1 MEKTQ
6 DDRNNIDEQRR
17 KKAENFHLNIA
28 DEGEAKNG
36 SESNS
41 QVINSYSGQD
51 VKEQIARESKKSL
64 RKRDRAQKKELRK
77 RNRRN
82 RRIFRVMWII
92 SVILIGTMIS
102 TYVVTG
108 MNDLLA
114 INRPDDTEVSVKIPA
129 DPTLESVTEALVRNG
144 VIKEGSYFKM
154 FASLTG
160 SGNDFTEGT
169 YQLRKN
175 MDYQAILTNLGGK
188 SSRIDTVEVTIIE
201 GMNVIE
207 IADKLVEE
215 GALNDKDKFLEYCA
229 SDKFDEDFDFL
240 REIKNSGERYYK
252 LEGYLYPDKYEFYHN
267 DDPLSIIY
275 KFLNNFEKKLYTK
288 QAFDNYERLYS
299 INKMISKTNSEY
311 TLDQILTIASIVQAE
326 AANKE
331 DMYVI
336 SAIIRNRLEADVDLG
351 VMNLGLD
358 STKYYPYRTAEDLP
372 AAAGKNFKSRYD
384 TYTLMGLPPG
394 PICNPG
400 NEAIKAAL
408 LPDPNSSSY
417 YYFCHD
423 KNGQAYYASTIEE
436 HEANL
441 EYINQ

>member
-28 DEGEAKNG
+28 DEGEVKDG
-36 SESNS
+36 SGSNS
-41 QVINSYSGQD
+41 QEINSYSGQD

-129 DPTLESVTEALVRNG
+129 NPTLESVTEALVRNG

-160 SGNDFTEGT
+160 SGTDFTEGT

-188 SSRIDTVEVTIIE
+188 SSRTDTVKVTIIE

-267 DDPLSIIY
+267 DDPVSIIY

-299 INKMISKTNSEY
+299 INKMISKTNSPY

-336 SAIIRNRLEADVDLG
+336 SAIIRNRLEADVNLG
-351 VMNLGLD
+351 VMNLSLD
-358 STKYYPYRTAEDLP
+358 STKYYPYRSAEALP

-408 LPDPNSSSY
+408 LPDSNSSSY

-423 KNGQAYYASTIEE
+423 KDGQAYYASTIEE

>member
-1 MEKTQ
+1 MEKTN
-6 DDRNNIDEQRR
+6 DDRNNFDEQRR
-17 KKAENFHLNIA
+17 KKAENFRLNIA
-28 DEGEAKNG
+28 DEGDAKDSSAG
-36 SESNS
+36 SS
-41 QVINSYSGQD
+41 QEINSYSGQD
-51 VKEQIARESKKSL
+51 VKEQIARESQKSL
-64 RKRDRAQKKELRK
+64 RKRKREQKKELRK

-92 SVILIGTMIS
+92 SVILIGVMVS

-114 INRPDDTEVSVKIPA
+114 INRPDNTEVSVKIPE
-129 DPTLESVTEALVRNG
+129 DPTLDSVTDALVRNG

-154 FASLTG
+154 FASLTK
-160 SGNDFTEGT
+160 SADDFSEGT

-207 IADKLVEE
+207 IADKLVEK
-215 GALNDKDKFLEYCA
+215 GALNDKQKFLDYCA

-267 DDPLSIIY
+267 DDPVSIIY

-288 QAFDNYERLYS
+288 QAFDNYEKLYS
-299 INKMISKTNSEY
+299 INKMISKTNSQY

-336 SAIIRNRLEADVDLG
+336 SSVIRNRLESDVDMG
-351 VMNLGLD
+351 VMNLSLD
-358 STKYYPYRTAEDLP
+358 STKFYPYRSAEALP

-408 LPDPNSSSY
+408 LPSSTGY

-423 KNGQAYYASTIEE
+423 KDGQAYYASTIEE

-441 EYINQ
+441 EHLSQ

>member
-129 DPTLESVTEALVRNG
+129 DPTLESVTELLRGEKNPSFFQQRSGKFFNV
-144 VIKEGSYFKM
+144 KK
-154 FASLTG
+154 FA
-160 SGNDFTEGT
+160 
-169 YQLRKN
+169 
-175 MDYQAILTNLGGK
+175 
-188 SSRIDTVEVTIIE
+188 
-201 GMNVIE
+201 
-207 IADKLVEE
+207 
-215 GALNDKDKFLEYCA
+215 
-229 SDKFDEDFDFL
+229 
-240 REIKNSGERYYK
+240 
-252 LEGYLYPDKYEFYHN
+252 
-267 DDPLSIIY
+267 
-275 KFLNNFEKKLYTK
+275 
-288 QAFDNYERLYS
+288 
-299 INKMISKTNSEY
+299 
-311 TLDQILTIASIVQAE
+311 
-326 AANKE
+326 
-331 DMYVI
+331 
-336 SAIIRNRLEADVDLG
+336 
-351 VMNLGLD
+351 
-358 STKYYPYRTAEDLP
+358 
-372 AAAGKNFKSRYD
+372 
-384 TYTLMGLPPG
+384 
-394 PICNPG
+394 
-400 NEAIKAAL
+400 
-408 LPDPNSSSY
+408 
-417 YYFCHD
+417 
-423 KNGQAYYASTIEE
+423 
-436 HEANL
+436 
-441 EYINQ
+441 